1 MQHPKCYTSSAIGD
15 APDLNKNFMKREESV
30 SIYWD
35 DAILNPEYN
44 DDSYFK
50 VVHQCEP
57 PETLNIIDKLIANHR
72 FYDLI
77 MAWDERVL
85 RECPNAVFLTE
96 SACSWLP
103 RKWDTVDPF
112 GVMNW
117 DGIKHKNPVEMNY
130 VPCDVTKKEFAVSF
144 LTSSKNFFPGH
155 RLRQEIYEVLPESI
169 GDLRVFKHRSP
180 PIIPDK
186 RAVLEPYMF
195 SIVPE
200 NSRHNGYYSEKIIDC
215 FIAKTVPIY
224 WGAPDIGVH
233 FDENG
238 IITFSTTEGLHRILS
253 TLTRTSY
260 DSLLLAIQN
269 NYELALKGVHQ
280 WDLIENYIT
289 AGIEKKRTQGSARV
303 ESVPAEKSLIY
314 RPLRKQ

>member
-1 MQHPKCYTSSAIGD
+1 MERDVK
-15 APDLNKNFMKREESV
+15 V
-30 SIYWD
+30 SITWD
-35 DAILNPEYN
+35 DGFNFE
-44 DDSYFK
+44 DDSWFR
-50 VVHQCEP
+50 VFHQCEP

-72 FYDLI
+72 YYDLI

-85 RECPNAVFLTE
+85 NECPNAVFLTE

-117 DGIKHKNPVEMNY
+117 NGIKHKNPVEMNY
-130 VPCDVTKKEFAVSF
+130 TPCDVSKKEFAVSF
-144 LTSSKNFFPGH
+144 LTSSKSFFPGH
-155 RLRQEIYEVLPESI
+155 RLRQEIYEVLPEFI
-169 GDLRVFKHRSP
+169 GDLRIFKHRSP

-186 RAVLEPYMF
+186 RTILEPYMF

-215 FIAKTVPIY
+215 FIAKTIPIY
-224 WGAPDIGVH
+224 WGAPDIGKH
-233 FDENG
+233 FNEAGLLSFRDGNDLFSQLRSIDSGLYLSRLSAIEENY
-238 IITFSTTEGLHRILS
+238 FR
-253 TLTRTSY
+253 
-260 DSLLLAIQN
+260 
-269 NYELALKGVHQ
+269 ALKGVHQ

-289 AGIEKKRTQGSARV
+289 AGIEKKKLEGSKRV
-303 ESVPAEKSLIY
+303 ESVEPQKEQGHINIY